1 MPTLQASS
9 MLTFYVAE
17 CQIAGSCWCPVGKKP
32 SGIFCNFSSFPSF
45 SCWGHRHAV
54 LPGEGGPVIPQN
66 AFHKQQSNA
75 APSHQMLQLICG
87 QQVGEMWCASH
98 TRSCV
103 PQPWLKA
110 PELASTFSWKLCV
123 IHEAGFC
130 GLLERWPP
138 VCCSCWLN
146 VSTWCLLDMWERTFQ
161 LNVFVCGEICGWEH
175 AV

>member
-1 MPTLQASS
+1 MALVCWPLAIFSITSQPCVFLITAVYSMLLSGGFLLRFKSLTFKFEKKSQWKKDSARTPMPTLQASS

-87 QQVGEMWCASH
+87 QQVGEM
-98 TRSCV
+98 
-103 PQPWLKA
+103 
-110 PELASTFSWKLCV
+110 
-123 IHEAGFC
+123 
-130 GLLERWPP
+130 
-138 VCCSCWLN
+138 
-146 VSTWCLLDMWERTFQ
+146 
-161 LNVFVCGEICGWEH
+161 
-175 AV
+175 